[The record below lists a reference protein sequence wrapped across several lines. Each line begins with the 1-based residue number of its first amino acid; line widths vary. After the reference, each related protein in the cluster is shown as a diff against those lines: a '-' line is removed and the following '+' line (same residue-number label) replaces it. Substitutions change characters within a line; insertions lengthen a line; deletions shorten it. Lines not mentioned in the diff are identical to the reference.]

1 MIGDGDGIS
10 WSGSESREYR
20 SAAFVKLGESFEPT
34 KNRMPM
40 SMADVNQDC
49 VERGCSAVK

>member
-1 MIGDGDGIS
+1 MVWAGG
-10 WSGSESREYR
+10 GSESREYR

-49 VERGCSAVK
+49 VERGCFAVK